1 MILSL
6 LALAVLVSIT
16 AIVALYFLVGREPSL
31 PSTAVLRID
40 LGGDLAEVAPTDV
53 VSYVSG
59 GRQGTLGGVIDNLR
73 KAKVDER
80 VTAVFIKSTGLT
92 TPYWAKVQELRDA
105 LLDFRTSGKPLYM
118 YLEYGGDRD
127 YYLAT
132 AADKVFLMPSSTLDL
147 AGVATYE
154 VFLRGTLDKVGVQAD
169 LRRIGDYKTA
179 ANQFTETG
187 FTPAHRE
194 MTEALN
200 RSLYEQIVDGI
211 TTARQ
216 LPDPEVRSLLDE
228 GPFLAPRALATK
240 LIDGVAY
247 EDEALAGLRE
257 ELGDDSERDIS
268 GARYSRVNLRSLGL
282 NRGPKMA
289 VIYAAGAITSG
300 RSGYDPVNGATLGS
314 DTLIEAIRD
323 ARKDRS
329 MRAIIVRID
338 SPGGS
343 AAASDA
349 IWHELMLARKEQ
361 PERPIIA
368 SMSDLAAS
376 GGYYIAM
383 PADVIVAE
391 PATITGSIG
400 IFGGKFVT
408 GGLYGKLGATIES
421 SSIGRH
427 AEMNSPARPFNDA
440 ERGKLDEQ
448 LRAFYDDFVRKAAD
462 SRGTTPAT
470 IDALAQG
477 RVWTGM
483 QAVENGLVDRLGG
496 LRQAVAIAK
505 ERAKIDADTDVQ
517 LVTYPEPMGL
527 YELLSEQLS
536 GGASASVVESWMST
550 RLSGG
555 ERELLRNL
563 AGPATLFRR
572 GEMLALMPFAF
583 VR

>member
-1 MILSL
+1 
-6 LALAVLVSIT
+6 
-16 AIVALYFLVGREPSL
+16 
-31 PSTAVLRID
+31 
-40 LGGDLAEVAPTDV
+40 

-59 GRQGTLGGVIDNLR
+59 GRDRTLTGIVDSLR
-73 KAKVDER
+73 KAKVDPR
-80 VTAVFIKSTGLT
+80 VTAVFVKSTGLS

-105 LLDFRTSGKPLYM
+105 ITDYRSSGKKIYVYM
-118 YLEYGGDRD
+118 EWGGDRD

-132 AADKVFLMPSSTLDL
+132 AADKVFLMPSSTLDVT
-147 AGVATYE
+147 GVATYE

-169 LRRIGDYKTA
+169 LRRIGAYKTA
-179 ANQFTETG
+179 ANQFTESG
-187 FTPAHRE
+187 FTPEHRE

-200 RSLYEQIVDGI
+200 RDLYEQIVEGI
-211 TTARQ
+211 ATARQ
-216 LPDPEVRSLLDE
+216 LPDPEVRALLDE
-228 GPFLAPRALATK
+228 APFLAPRALAAK
-240 LIDGVAY
+240 LIDGIAY
-247 EDEALAGLRE
+247 EDEALKELRDAV
-257 ELGDDSERDIS
+257 GDESDREIS
-268 GARYSRVNLRSLGL
+268 AARYARISLRSLGL
-282 NRGPKMA
+282 NRGPKIA

-300 RSGYDPVNGATLGS
+300 ASGFDPLNGATLGS

-343 AAASDA
+343 AVASDA

-400 IFGGKFVT
+400 IFGGKFIT

-427 AEMNSPARPFNDA
+427 AEINSPVRPFNDS
-440 ERGKLDEQ
+440 ERAKLDEQ
-448 LRAFYDDFVRKAAD
+448 ISAFYQDFIRKAAD

-483 QAVENGLVDRLGG
+483 QAVQNGLVDRLGG
-496 LRQAVAIAK
+496 LRVAVAIAK
-505 ERAKIDADTDVQ
+505 ERAKIDAEDEVQ

-527 YELLSEQLS
+527 YELLTEQLA
-536 GGASASVVESWMST
+536 GGASVSAAEAWMAKNVS
-550 RLSGG
+550 RG
-555 ERELLRNL
+555 EREMLKAL

-572 GEMLALMPFAF
+572 GEALALMPFTF